1 MFMCWRS
8 RIRPGPADRESARHA
23 QMQQHAPAALKAH
36 ENVFR
41 ASAEREDALT
51 FELLPQICGKRPSKI
66 GAVDGNMADSMPFEG
81 ITKPAHD
88 GFDFWKLW
96 HGWPQR
102 YIDCPMTDSAEHNAS
117 PFQSSEHVED
127 TIDFGYRN
135 VPRGQKKTMVREV
148 FESVAGKYDIMN
160 DVMSLGIH
168 RVWKRIFVGMLNPRP
183 NMKLLDLAGGTGD
196 ITFGWLRAGGGP
208 AILSDINAAMLS
220 VGRDRAIKAGLIGK
234 IEVCVVDAEA
244 IPLPDCSVDRVTI
257 AFGLRNCTDKL
268 AVLREARRV
277 LKPGGRFF
285 CLEFSQVE
293 IAALAPIYDL
303 WSFQVLP
310 KMGQIIAKDSESYQY
325 LAESIRMFPD
335 QETLAQMMRDA
346 GLEQVQ
352 YRNLSGGIAAIHS
365 GWRL

>member
-1 MFMCWRS
+1 
-8 RIRPGPADRESARHA
+8 
-23 QMQQHAPAALKAH
+23 
-36 ENVFR
+36 
-41 ASAEREDALT
+41 
-51 FELLPQICGKRPSKI
+51 
-66 GAVDGNMADSMPFEG
+66 
-81 ITKPAHD
+81 
-88 GFDFWKLW
+88 
-96 HGWPQR
+96 
-102 YIDCPMTDSAEHNAS
+102 MTDSADPINPPFPPSQS
-117 PFQSSEHVED
+117 PED
-127 TIDFGYRN
+127 TTDFGFRH
-135 VPRGQKKTMVREV
+135 VPRDEKKPMVRAV
-148 FESVAGKYDIMN
+148 FESVASKYDVMN

-168 RVWKRIFVGMLNPRP
+168 RVWKRIFVGMLGARP

-220 VGRDRAIKAGLIGK
+220 VGRDRAIKAGLIGQ

-257 AFGLRNCTDKL
+257 AFGLRNCTDKD

-285 CLEFSQVE
+285 CLEFSRVE
-293 IAALAPIYDL
+293 IAALAPVYDV

-310 KMGQIIAKDSESYQY
+310 KMGQIIAKDSESYKY

-346 GLEQVQ
+346 GFERVQ